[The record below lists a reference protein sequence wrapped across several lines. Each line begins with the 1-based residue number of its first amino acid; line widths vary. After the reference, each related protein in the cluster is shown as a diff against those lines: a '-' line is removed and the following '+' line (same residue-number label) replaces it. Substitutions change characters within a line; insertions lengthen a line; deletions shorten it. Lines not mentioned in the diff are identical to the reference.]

1 MTVLAGGSAIGD
13 QRAREVNKREI
24 PVGSDLPANA
34 NPTKV
39 VMPAVR
45 ALDDPTSSA
54 TAMFALALALALAD
68 SREQVRRHGVLPD
81 VTPT

>member
-39 VMPAVR
+39 IMPAVR

-54 TAMFALALALALAD
+54 TAMLALALALAD

>member
-1 MTVLAGGSAIGD
+1 MTVLAAGSAIGD

-54 TAMFALALALALAD
+54 TAMFALALALAD